1 MRSIAYGALWLF
13 VFSIPWEDTI
23 VTRFGVISRL
33 TGMLAV
39 GLTLMAVV
47 ISGRIRRGHAFHLMA
62 LLFAVWSCAVLWFHL
77 SSPVLPLR
85 FWTFPQLFLAVWM
98 VWELAPKRQ
107 ALQALMVAYVL
118 GAMVTALQI
127 LVAYRTHGGVMRRF
141 SAGTS
146 DPNSVAMTLALGLP
160 MAWYLAMT
168 YRRPLLRWVCR
179 AYLPLGLFG
188 LMLTGSRGGL
198 VAAMVGLLVVP
209 LTMTKLSPG
218 KLAMGI
224 ALLALSG
231 ALTVAY
237 VPDAIAKRL
246 SSTGASVE
254 DMNLGGRFEI
264 WTAGIKA
271 FGHAPLTGYGAG
283 GFKNAAAPYLRGEP
297 RVAHNSYLSVLV
309 EEGLIGLIL
318 YLLMFVAVFLEVM
331 RLPAFERRYALVQFA
346 AVATALLPLTWEDS
360 KPVWFILAALL
371 GLAHAQATSAGER
384 APQPLPQRASPTA
397 WSSRAQRPRQPMA
410 APVRTAD
417 PDASA

>member
-23 VTRFGVISRL
+23 VTRFGAISRI

-39 GLTLMAVV
+39 GLTLIAVV
-47 ISGRIRRGHAFHLMA
+47 VSGRIRRWHGFHLIG
-62 LLFAVWSCAVLWFHL
+62 LLFALWSCGVLWFHL
-77 SSPVLPLR
+77 NAPILPLR
-85 FWTFPQLFLAVWM
+85 FWTYPQLFLAVLM
-98 VWELAPKRQ
+98 IWELAPKRQ

-118 GAMVTALQI
+118 GAMVTAMQI

-179 AYLPLGLFG
+179 AYLPVGLFG
-188 LMLTGSRGGL
+188 LMLTASRGGF
-198 VAAMVGLLVVP
+198 VTAMVGLLVVP

-224 ALLALSG
+224 ALIALSG
-231 ALTVAY
+231 ALAVAY
-237 VPDAIAKRL
+237 VPDTIAQRL
-246 SSTGASVE
+246 STTGSSVE

-309 EEGLIGLIL
+309 EQGLIGFLL
-318 YLLMFVAVFLEVM
+318 YITMFALVLLGLLK
-331 RLPAFERRYALVQFA
+331 LPALERRYTLVQFA
-346 AVATALLPLTWEDS
+346 AVATAILPLTWEDS

-371 GLAHAQATSAGER
+371 GFAQAQAVSAGEYV
-384 APQPLPQRASPTA
+384 PQALPQRASSMA
-397 WSSRAQRPRQPMA
+397 RAPRAPRPRQPMA
-410 APVRTAD
+410 APVRTTD
-417 PDASA
+417 PDATA